1 MKVVHEKKKC
11 GIMLLAQGKYRKI
24 QSILAV
30 SFK

>member
-1 MKVVHEKKKC
+1 MKVVREKKC